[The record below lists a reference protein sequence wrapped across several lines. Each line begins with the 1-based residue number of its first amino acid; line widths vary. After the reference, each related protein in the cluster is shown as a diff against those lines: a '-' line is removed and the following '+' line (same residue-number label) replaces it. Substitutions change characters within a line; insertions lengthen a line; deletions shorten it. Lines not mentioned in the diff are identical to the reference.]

1 MDLKPGEQEVVVSK
15 LLEYS
20 QQLCTLLHEPI
31 TDESPEG
38 LLLMGSIGQWH
49 SEIILYNSN
58 NIHEIAEKFSYR
70 QANSSTN
77 STTWLYIMFPDFS
90 P

>member
-1 MDLKPGEQEVVVSK
+1 MDLKPEEQEVVVSK

-49 SEIILYNSN
+49 YDNYTL
-58 NIHEIAEKFSYR
+58 
-70 QANSSTN
+70 Q
-77 STTWLYIMFPDFS
+77 
-90 P
+90 